1 LGYVIMSG
9 ATQPDGQP
17 LALAAAS
24 NGSITVQDPGEV
36 TLNLVWSLVYDI
48 PSGNFVMVNEGSPS
62 SGTPMVLA
70 LTNTGGGTS
79 ALQLSSF
86 LLAGLPPGSTW
97 DVAPGGTALAVR
109 PTLSTSLNLNVEG
122 SGPYQPGNPV
132 IAYDGWGGGQPN
144 EIWTFNA
151 LSSGGF
157 PWNYAFTPECN
168 QSTFLTANP
177 DDPGGQLTIQPPAGT
192 DVRPAPTQL
201 WSAEYRIDGITPL
214 GATFINEELSMALRT
229 TPGGGAVFCADPSKI
244 DAWSAWTV
252 GPGPDAGAFVVYSA
266 GRAQLVLNVSGSG
279 PYNPGNVAITY
290 PWQGGAENEQ
300 WIPLFV
306 PHEVT

>member
-1 LGYVIMSG
+1 MSYVIMSG
-9 ATQPDGQP
+9 ATQPNGQP
-17 LALAAAS
+17 LALAAAG
-24 NGSITVQDPGEV
+24 NGAITVADPGEE

-48 PSGNFVMVNEGSPS
+48 QSGNFAMVNQGSLG

-79 ALQLSSF
+79 PLQLSSF
-86 LLAGLPPGSTW
+86 SGGLPPGSTW
-97 DVAPGGTALAVR
+97 DVAPGGAALAVR
-109 PTLSTSLNLNVEG
+109 PTLSTSINLNVEG
-122 SGPYQPGNPV
+122 AGPYKPGNPV

-144 EIWTFNA
+144 EIWTFEP
-151 LSSGGF
+151 SGYGGF

-168 QSTFLTANP
+168 QKTFLTAKA
-177 DDPGGQLTIQPPAGT
+177 DDAGGQLTIQIAQGP
-192 DVRPAPTQL
+192 DVTPAPTQL
-201 WSAEYRIDGITPL
+201 WSAEYRINGITPL
-214 GATFINEELSMALRT
+214 GAMFINEELSMALRT
-229 TPGGGAVFCADPSKI
+229 TPGGGAVFCADPSDV

-252 GPGPDAGAFVVYSA
+252 GPGPDAGASVVYSA
-266 GRAQLVLNVSGSG
+266 STAQLVLNVSGGG
-279 PYNPGNVAITY
+279 PYNPGNVVITY